1 MGSSDFK
8 KNEMKPWQVKS
19 WIIPKVSPDFV
30 CAMEE
35 VLDEYKKPYESTHP
49 RICLDES
56 PKQLISETRPKYV
69 NEKGIEH
76 IDYEYKRNGVAD
88 IYMIVEPLAGKR
100 EVHIKDNH
108 NRFSWAEII
117 THISEIMYPRAKEI
131 TIIQDNLS
139 AHKKSALYE
148 IHSPK
153 KAREI
158 LKRFNFIFTPKHG
171 SWLNIAEIEL
181 SVLTRQ
187 GIKKH
192 VPTKKLLKEEVTNW
206 YKIRNEKNKKVD
218 WQFKTKDARIK
229 LKRLYPKFNA

>member
-1 MGSSDFK
+1 MDSSDFK

-56 PKQLISETRPKYV
+56 PKQLISETRPKYI
-69 NEKGIEH
+69 NKKGVEH

-108 NRFSWAEII
+108 NRFSWAEMI
-117 THISEIMYPRAKEI
+117 THISEIMYPMAKEI

-148 IHSPK
+148 IHSPNPSF
-153 KAREI
+153 ALE
-158 LKRFNFIFTPKHG
+158 
-171 SWLNIAEIEL
+171 
-181 SVLTRQ
+181 
-187 GIKKH
+187 
-192 VPTKKLLKEEVTNW
+192 
-206 YKIRNEKNKKVD
+206 
-218 WQFKTKDARIK
+218 
-229 LKRLYPKFNA
+229 